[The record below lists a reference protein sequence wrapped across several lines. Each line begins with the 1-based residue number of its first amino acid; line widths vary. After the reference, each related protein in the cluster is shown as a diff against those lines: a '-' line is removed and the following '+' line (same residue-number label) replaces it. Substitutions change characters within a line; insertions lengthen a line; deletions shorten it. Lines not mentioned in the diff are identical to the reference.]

1 MQMKVFAAL
10 IFLSLVACRGESDSP
25 REEPATPPESSVF
38 DPMIDTL
45 ERAESVEDTLR
56 ESADER
62 RRQLEEA
69 GI

>member
-1 MQMKVFAAL
+1 MKVFAAL
-10 IFLSLVACRGESDSP
+10 IFLSLAACKGAPDSGP
-25 REEPATPPESSVF
+25 EEPATTPEASVF
-38 DPMIDTL
+38 DPMIDTI

-56 ESADER
+56 ESAEER